1 MYMRA
6 AQRCGTLAQ
15 PQLAPKRK
23 HSFPFYRWFTYFPV
37 NSVINTANFAM
48 EVQQRV
54 HWIVMLHTS
63 GQQ

>member
-1 MYMRA
+1 MYIRT
-6 AQRCGTLAQ
+6 AQRCGTLAK

-23 HSFPFYRWFTYFPV
+23 HSFPSYRSFTYFPV

-54 HWIVMLHTS
+54 L
-63 GQQ
+63 